1 MKYSFDFDN
10 KSKSRNK
17 KIIFAI
23 IFMIFVIVFCSYFFK
38 NSSNTF
44 VSKISSYIIAP
55 FDFVY
60 HFFADSF
67 SGATSYLGNIKKINE
82 ENQELKKENDNLKYK
97 LLEKENLE
105 KENESLKKMLEIKNN
120 YQHFG
125 LKLGKIIY
133 REHDNWS
140 QTFKIDIGKNDGI
153 KLNQAVIHTNG
164 LVGYISNVEDNTS
177 TVTTILDPTASVS
190 VNISTINEPAVLKGD
205 LTLKSE
211 NKLKL
216 TFIPLGTE
224 ISISDMLY
232 TSGLGSM
239 YKATIPVGKIV
250 EIVNDKNDTD
260 RYAIVEPNVNIRTIS
275 EVGVIIN

>member
-120 YQHFG
+120 YQHFE

-140 QTFKIDIGKNDGI
+140 QTFK
-153 KLNQAVIHTNG
+153 
-164 LVGYISNVEDNTS
+164 
-177 TVTTILDPTASVS
+177 
-190 VNISTINEPAVLKGD
+190 
-205 LTLKSE
+205 
-211 NKLKL
+211 
-216 TFIPLGTE
+216 
-224 ISISDMLY
+224 
-232 TSGLGSM
+232 
-239 YKATIPVGKIV
+239 
-250 EIVNDKNDTD
+250 
-260 RYAIVEPNVNIRTIS
+260 
-275 EVGVIIN
+275 